1 MMAAAIMCGGKGS
14 RMQGFANIEKPLL
27 KLKGKTMVELV
38 LDTLLQ
44 SESFSKIV
52 AATSSNTP
60 TTYSYLLAS
69 HLSRKIDVL
78 QTEGISYSRD
88 ISVVLNTLRPA
99 TVFVVA
105 ADLPL
110 LRLKDV
116 KQIISKCKPE
126 YPCTS
131 VVCDK
136 RFVTNIG
143 INPSITVCIN
153 LRQYCHSGISIINSS
168 KVCGSATIDEHYLI
182 MNQNGVAVNVNTR
195 SDFETAEKL
204 MSGDT

>member
-14 RMQGFANIEKPLL
+14 RMQGLANIEKPLL

-38 LDTLLQ
+38 LDTLLE
-44 SESFSKIV
+44 SEIFSKIV

-60 TTYSYLLAS
+60 ITYSYLLAS
-69 HLSRKIDVL
+69 NLSHKIDVL
-78 QTEGISYSRD
+78 QTEGISYSHD
-88 ISVVLNTLRPA
+88 ISTVLNTLRPA
-99 TVFVVA
+99 TIFLVG

-110 LRLKDV
+110 LRSNDV
-116 KQIISKCKPE
+116 KQIISKRRLE

-153 LRQYCHSGISIINSS
+153 MRQYCHSGISIIDSS
-168 KVCGSATIDEHYLI
+168 KVCGSAALDEHYLV
-182 MNQNGVAVNVNTR
+182 MNQKGVAVNVNTR
-195 SDFETAEKL
+195 SDLEIAEKL
-204 MSGDT
+204 MSADA